1 MDWLSFVI
9 DAYWGPRSEAP
20 PEIATRVL
28 RMTEALGALDPL
40 LASWWVA
47 DLVEQD
53 YVPLVRVKP
62 RLVQVVADRVYRDD
76 FDEPE
81 PSSGYRC
88 DLRNVPHDRPDLLDV
103 SVQAGVGRVPDRVS
117 NVVTISTSRR
127 LAADPRLVAYP
138 LVKGLFRVMIE
149 TFGATAVS
157 GSYYAQLVDP
167 GFSGRLFRPAWMV
180 YLSARNAAR
189 ITPTP
194 DVLTERT
201 ADGGLLMSATERSFD
216 LDDPE
221 HIAAARAISDA
232 LLSLN
237 DRGSL

>member
-40 LASWWVA
+40 LESWWVA

-53 YVPLVRVKP
+53 FVPLARVKP
-62 RLVQVVADRVYRDD
+62 RLVQIVADRVYRDD

-81 PSSGYRC
+81 PSSGYHC
-88 DLRNVPHDRPDLLDV
+88 TLRNVYDDRPEILEV
-103 SVQAGVGRVPDRVS
+103 SVEAGVGRVPDQVS

-127 LAADPRLVAYP
+127 LPPDPRLVAYP
-138 LVKGLFRVMIE
+138 FVKSVFRVMIE
-149 TFGATAVS
+149 TFGATAVT
-157 GSYYAQLVDP
+157 GSYHAQLVDP
-167 GFSGRLFRPAWMV
+167 VFSDRLFGPAWMV

-189 ITPTP
+189 M
-194 DVLTERT
+194 VLPPAGLIERT
-201 ADGGLLMSATERSFD
+201 EDGGLLMSATERSFD
-216 LDDPE
+216 LNDPE

-232 LLSLN
+232 LLPIN